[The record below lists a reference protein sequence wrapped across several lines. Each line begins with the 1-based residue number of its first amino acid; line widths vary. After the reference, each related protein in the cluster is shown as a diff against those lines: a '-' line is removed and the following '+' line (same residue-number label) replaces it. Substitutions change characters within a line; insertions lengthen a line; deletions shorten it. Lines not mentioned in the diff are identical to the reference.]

1 MHIEKG
7 LLGASV
13 SNLLYFM
20 SMEANV
26 TVWRFLMSSLA
37 EIICRG
43 LKNVVYFHKNIN
55 HAHIQKFTV
64 ITLHES
70 PKLLKLIQNFDNF
83 WLPKIS

>member
-64 ITLHES
+64 IILHES
-70 PKLLKLIQNFDNF
+70 AKLLKLIQNFDNL
-83 WLPKIS
+83 WLP